1 MGGTAPT
8 YTQEK
13 IYMPKPTAPRQYR
26 TYAPFE
32 DMGKVEAASIEL
44 DKQIAA
50 LQQDRFREVGTPAEL
65 GARARGRELREN
77 AAYLASLPG
86 QMKDPGLMGINKDAF
101 NNMAG
106 QQPSQMF
113 QPGSTG
119 EAVASAKQNFG
130 AAKTAFEKAQK
141 VKGEKAK
148 SLVDPSAY
156 KRIFTGGTDATG
168 VDMSKKAEFD
178 EVYRMR
184 DLGETKKA

>member
-1 MGGTAPT
+1 MGGTPPS

-26 TYAPFE
+26 TYSPFE

-44 DKQIAA
+44 DKKIAA

-86 QMKDPGLMGINKDAF
+86 QMKDPGLMGINRDAF

-106 QQPSQMF
+106 KQPSQVF

-119 EAVASAKQNFG
+119 TAITSAQQNFG
-130 AAKTAFEKAQK
+130 AAKAAFDKAQK

-156 KRIFTGGTDATG
+156 KPMYAAGT
-168 VDMSKKAEFD
+168 KAEFD

-184 DLGETKKA
+184 DLGETKKP

>member
-1 MGGTAPT
+1 MGGSSPT

-26 TYAPFE
+26 TYVPFE
-32 DMGKVEAASIEL
+32 DMQKVADFGKRLDEQTAAI
-44 DKQIAA
+44 
-50 LQQDRFREVGTPAEL
+50 QQDRFREVGTPAEL

-86 QMKDPGLMGINKDAF
+86 QMRDPGLMGINRDAF

-113 QPGSTG
+113 QAGSTG
-119 EAVASAKQNFG
+119 QAIASAKENFG
-130 AAKTAFEKAQK
+130 AAKTAFDKAQK

-156 KRIFTGGTDATG
+156 KPMYAAGT
-168 VDMSKKAEFD
+168 KAEFD

>member
-1 MGGTAPT
+1 MGGSSPT

-26 TYAPFE
+26 TYVPFE
-32 DMGKVEAASIEL
+32 DMGKIEALSQDL
-44 DKQIAA
+44 DRQYAG
-50 LQQDRFREVGTPAEL
+50 LQQDRFSTVGTPAEL

-86 QMKDPGLMGINKDAF
+86 QMKDPGLMGINRDAF

-106 QQPSQMF
+106 KQPSQVF

-119 EAVASAKQNFG
+119 TAITSAQQNFG
-130 AAKTAFEKAQK
+130 AAKAAFDKAQK

-156 KRIFTGGTDATG
+156 KRIYTGGTDVTG
-168 VDMSKKAEFD
+168 VDTKKKAEFN

-184 DLGETKKA
+184 DMGETKKA

>member
-26 TYAPFE
+26 TYIPKE
-32 DMGKVEAASIEL
+32 DFDKIDAYMGRL
-44 DKQIAA
+44 DEQTAA

-86 QMKDPGLMGINKDAF
+86 QTKDPGLMGINKDAF

-119 EAVASAKQNFG
+119 AAITSAQQNFG
-130 AAKTAFEKAQK
+130 AAKAAFDKAQK

-148 SLVDPSAY
+148 SLVDTTPKKIYGA
-156 KRIFTGGTDATG
+156 GT
-168 VDMSKKAEFD
+168 KAEFD

>member
-1 MGGTAPT
+1 MGGTPPS

-26 TYAPFE
+26 TYVPFE
-32 DMGKVEAASIEL
+32 DMGKVEALSQDL
-44 DKQIAA
+44 DKRIAG

-86 QMKDPGLMGINKDAF
+86 QMKDPGLMGINKDKF
-101 NNMAG
+101 GNMTG

-113 QPGSTG
+113 QPGTTG
-119 EAVASAKQNFG
+119 DAIASAKQNFG
-130 AAKTAFEKAQK
+130 AAKTAFDKAQK
-141 VKGEKAK
+141 VRGEKAK
-148 SLVDPSAY
+148 SLVDTTPKKIYGA
-156 KRIFTGGTDATG
+156 GT
-168 VDMSKKAEFD
+168 KEEFD

>member
-1 MGGTAPT
+1 MGGSAPT

-13 IYMPKPTAPRQYR
+13 IFMPKPTAPRQYR
-26 TYAPFE
+26 SYVPYE
-32 DMGKVEAASIEL
+32 DMEAIDAYMGRL
-44 DKQIAA
+44 DEQTAA

-119 EAVASAKQNFG
+119 EAVDSAKQNFG

-141 VKGEKAK
+141 VKGEKAQ

-168 VDMSKKAEFD
+168 VDMKKKAEFD

>member
-1 MGGTAPT
+1 MGGSSPT

-26 TYAPFE
+26 TYVPFE
-32 DMGKVEAASIEL
+32 DMQKVADFGKRL
-44 DKQIAA
+44 DEQTAA
-50 LQQDRFREVGTPAEL
+50 LQQDRFREVGTPSEI
-65 GARARGRELREN
+65 GARSRGRELREN

-101 NNMAG
+101 NNMVG
-106 QQPSQMF
+106 QQPSQIF
-113 QPGSTG
+113 QPGTTG
-119 EAVASAKQNFG
+119 EAITSAKQNFG

-141 VKGEKAK
+141 VKGEKAQ
-148 SLVDPSAY
+148 SLVDPTAFKPMY
-156 KRIFTGGTDATG
+156 AAGT
-168 VDMSKKAEFD
+168 KEEFD